1 MRLLSW
7 ATDEIL
13 RTMADNIK
21 GEASKI
27 QQFPQWDE
35 VVRAPF
41 CYQLLSLRAHED
53 PRRKVF
59 EYMSFEE
66 LVFVENEARAEA
78 GHETIDEDWPPP
90 GMRRQRSEARQ
101 GPGVFDDY

>member
-1 MRLLSW
+1 MV
-7 ATDEIL
+7 
-13 RTMADNIK
+13 
-21 GEASKI
+21 G
-27 QQFPQWDE
+27 
-35 VVRAPF
+35 APF

-78 GHETIDEDWPPP
+78 GHETIDAQRPPP
-90 GMRRQRSEARQ
+90 WMRRQRSEARK
-101 GPGVFDDY
+101 GPGVFNDY